1 MPKALPAQPHIDW
14 LKKAAKQRLEELR
27 AGDPSAKLA
36 QAQRDIAV
44 GYGFKS
50 WRTLKAHVDALG
62 LDGRIIAAA
71 TAGDAATLERLLAD
85 HPGKLGIT
93 GGSWDRP
100 LLHHAAAGGHVACVG
115 LLLAQGI
122 DVNRRDRLDNA
133 TALHWAAQEGHLAV
147 VQQLIAAGAD
157 IQGEGDDHQLGV
169 LGWATCFGTVRE
181 DVAAY
186 LLARGARLHIFSAI
200 ALGRAGDVRAMVTA
214 DPDLLA
220 LRMSRNEQGRLALH
234 HATHCGRSD
243 MVCLLLDLGADV
255 GAADLSG
262 STALAH
268 ARDGVVVQTLLD
280 AGARP
285 DLMSALT
292 LGRYEE
298 AAAMLAAEPA
308 RLGPNG
314 RDTICLHLA
323 IDRRNLPAMR
333 WLIEHGTDVDA
344 KRVLYGCNQTP
355 LHICAER
362 GLVEVARELLAAG
375 ADTTIPDDTFH
386 ADALGW
392 AEYCKQ
398 PKVADLIRAR
408 RAGTT
413 ADRA

>member
-1 MPKALPAQPHIDW
+1 
-14 LKKAAKQRLEELR
+14 
-27 AGDPSAKLA
+27 
-36 QAQRDIAV
+36 
-44 GYGFKS
+44 
-50 WRTLKAHVDALG
+50 
-62 LDGRIIAAA
+62 
-71 TAGDAATLERLLAD
+71 
-85 HPGKLGIT
+85 
-93 GGSWDRP
+93 
-100 LLHHAAAGGHVACVG
+100 
-115 LLLAQGI
+115 
-122 DVNRRDRLDNA
+122 
-133 TALHWAAQEGHLAV
+133 
-147 VQQLIAAGAD
+147 
-157 IQGEGDDHQLGV
+157 
-169 LGWATCFGTVRE
+169 
-181 DVAAY
+181 
-186 LLARGARLHIFSAI
+186 
-200 ALGRAGDVRAMVTA
+200 
-214 DPDLLA
+214 
-220 LRMSRNEQGRLALH
+220 MSRNEQGRLALH
-234 HATHCGRSD
+234 HATHCGRPD
-243 MVCLLLDLGADV
+243 MVRLLLDLGADV

-268 ARDGVVVQTLLD
+268 ARDGVVVQVLLD

-314 RDTICLHLA
+314 QDTICLHLA

-333 WLIEHGTDVDA
+333 WLVEHGADVDA

-362 GLVEVARELLAAG
+362 GLVDTARELLAAG

-413 ADRA
+413 TDRA